1 MGYCY
6 ELESMHKSLSATDLR
21 EICKKRGFPITN
33 NMSEDTFK
41 NFFLST
47 VGVENALSALTSE
60 EVLLLSLI
68 QDGKEVNVQ
77 YFASVYKTTER
88 YGTFTQ
94 QYKNTYKSIQE
105 NLIRA
110 GILIAYENRYDSHR
124 NSKLERIKFIFP
136 AEFKKYLPSPFKNIK
151 EHDITIS
158 EESDSELRGKVI
170 RIVNQKSVNPKNIC
184 IEDGSLKYQGELFK
198 MKAFNDWRFDCLA
211 KYVNKQRTSSRVVFI
226 GNIEKLG
233 MINIAQILV
242 DILSKLQNNQ
252 CVSAKDL
259 LPLFNLIY
267 SESHTINPE
276 EVLGKMVSLGFLI
289 RSQLE
294 GINYYHY
301 HDSLQKNHIAPD
313 EYLSTEDNK
322 FLINTDKISYKALEQ
337 LAMICNFIIDKK
349 KLYINPSFTKIVK
362 KYSQLNGCTLLL
374 WLKGKSQTI
383 ATKLNDIENK
393 YGKILLHSNII
404 IAKINDFK
412 LRAIFEKAYKQT
424 DKMIFLPNNYVIALK
439 EERKNIEK
447 LVLKSGFAVKIK

>member
-68 QDGKEVNVQ
+68 QDGKEINVQ

-94 QYKNTYKSIQE
+94 RYKNTYKSIQE

-124 NSKLERIKFIFP
+124 KSKLERIKFIFP
-136 AEFKKYLPSPFKNIK
+136 AEFKKYLPPPFKNIK
-151 EHDITIS
+151 EHDIIIS

-198 MKAFNDWRFDCLA
+198 MKVFNDWRFDRLE

-242 DILSKLQNNQ
+242 YILSKLQNNQ

-259 LPLFNLIY
+259 LPLFNL
-267 SESHTINPE
+267 
-276 EVLGKMVSLGFLI
+276 
-289 RSQLE
+289 
-294 GINYYHY
+294 
-301 HDSLQKNHIAPD
+301 
-313 EYLSTEDNK
+313 
-322 FLINTDKISYKALEQ
+322 
-337 LAMICNFIIDKK
+337 
-349 KLYINPSFTKIVK
+349 
-362 KYSQLNGCTLLL
+362 
-374 WLKGKSQTI
+374 
-383 ATKLNDIENK
+383 
-393 YGKILLHSNII
+393 
-404 IAKINDFK
+404 
-412 LRAIFEKAYKQT
+412 
-424 DKMIFLPNNYVIALK
+424 
-439 EERKNIEK
+439 
-447 LVLKSGFAVKIK
+447 